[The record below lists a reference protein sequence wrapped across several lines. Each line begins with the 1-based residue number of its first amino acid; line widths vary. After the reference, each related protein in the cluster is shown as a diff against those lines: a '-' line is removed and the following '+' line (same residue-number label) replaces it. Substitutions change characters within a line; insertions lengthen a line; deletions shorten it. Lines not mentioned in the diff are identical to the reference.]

1 MFAPRYLYIHPKE
14 SARALLM
21 RHASVTHSIDL
32 PNGLVLTSAEFH
44 FEDQKDRFEQHDRV
58 QPVAHDGELV
68 TESHAQVLAHLGV
81 QAGQTAKQVRTL
93 AKKIHPLL

>member
-1 MFAPRYLYIHPKE
+1 MFAPRYLYIQKKDT
-14 SARALLM
+14 ANTLFK
-21 RHASVTHSIDL
+21 RHAANSHYIDL
-32 PNGLVLTSAEFH
+32 PGGLILSSVDFT

-81 QAGQTAKQVRTL
+81 KAGQTAKQVRTL